1 MIVIVPKTSGFCPG
15 VKRAEDGVFKIKE
28 TDDKVNL
35 HGPLIHN
42 QNYISMLQE
51 HNIRAVSTD
60 SLNQGDTLVIRTH
73 GISRHEEIELAKKFI
88 LKDLTCPIVKRVQK
102 HVEKAAGE
110 NSFVII
116 SGKADHAEVQ
126 GLVSYADSFL
136 VIENKTELENFVQEY
151 KNIIPQDCACLFI
164 ISQTTHS
171 RAFFEE
177 LCATIKKT
185 ISYLPINV
193 KDTICPI
200 TENKEQESLLLQ
212 KEVDFTVVIGDPT
225 SSNSK
230 KLYKILKD
238 ASEKTIFIQNLK
250 HLQEQKNSWVSDPW
264 IDIKKVLVVSS
275 TSTPLF
281 IEKEIVTYLENL

>member
-28 TDDKVNL
+28 TSNEVNL

-51 HNIRAVSTD
+51 HNIKAVTTD

-73 GISRHEEIELAKKFI
+73 GISRYEEIELAKKFV

-102 HVEKAAGE
+102 HVEKATSE

-126 GLVSYADSFL
+126 GLVSYAQYFL
-136 VIENKTELENFVQEY
+136 VIENKQELENFIQEY
-151 KNIIPQDCACLFI
+151 QNIIPQDCQCIFI

-177 LCATIKKT
+177 LCTTIKKT
-185 ISYLPINV
+185 IACLPINV
-193 KDTICPI
+193 KDTICPV
-200 TENKEQESLLLQ
+200 TENKEQESLQLQ
-212 KEVDFTVVIGDPT
+212 KDVDFTIVIGDPT

-230 KLYKILKD
+230 KLYNILKN

-250 HLQEQKNSWVSDPW
+250 HLQEQKNSWV
-264 IDIKKVLVVSS
+264 DIKKVLVVSS

-281 IEKEIVTYLENL
+281 IEKEIVIYLENL

>member
-28 TDDKVNL
+28 TSNEVNL

-60 SLNQGDTLVIRTH
+60 SLNPGDTLVIRTH
-73 GISRHEEIELAKKFI
+73 GISRHEEIDLAKKFV

-102 HVEKAAGE
+102 HVEKAADE
-110 NSFVII
+110 KSFVII

-126 GLVSYADSFL
+126 GLVSYAQSFL

-151 KNIIPQDCACLFI
+151 KNIIPQDCQCVFI

-177 LCATIKKT
+177 LCTIIKNT
-185 ISYLPINV
+185 ITYFPITI

-200 TENKEQESLLLQ
+200 TENKEQESLQLQ

-230 KLYKILKD
+230 KLYNILKN

-250 HLQEQKNSWVSDPW
+250 HLQEQKTSWL
-264 IDIKKVLVVSS
+264 DIKKILVVSS

>member
-28 TDDKVNL
+28 TSNKVNL

-42 QNYISMLQE
+42 QNYISMLQQ
-51 HNIRAVSTD
+51 HNISSVAID
-60 SLNQGDTLVIRTH
+60 SLSQGDTLVIRTH
-73 GISRHEEIELAKKFI
+73 GISRHEEKTLADKFV

-102 HVEKAAGE
+102 NVEKAAND

-126 GLVSYADSFL
+126 GLVSYAQCFL
-136 VIENKTELENFVQEY
+136 VIESKIELDLFIKDYHKV
-151 KNIIPQDCACLFI
+151 IPKECQRIFI

-171 RAFFEE
+171 REFFEE
-177 LCATIKKT
+177 LCTTIQQN
-185 ISYLPINV
+185 ISHLPITV
-193 KDTICPI
+193 KDTICSI
-200 TENKEQESLLLQ
+200 TENKEQESIQLQ
-212 KEVDFTVVIGDPT
+212 KDVDFTIVIGDPT

-230 KLYKILKD
+230 KLYAILKK
-238 ASEKTIFIQNLK
+238 ASKNTIFIQNLI
-250 HLQEQKNSWVSDPW
+250 HLQQQGMSWNN
-264 IDIKKVLVVSS
+264 INKVLVVSS

-281 IEKEIVTYLENL
+281 IEKEIVDYLEKI

>member
-28 TDDKVNL
+28 TSNKVNL

-42 QNYISMLQE
+42 QNYISMLQQ
-51 HNIRAVSTD
+51 HNIRSVAID
-60 SLNQGDTLVIRTH
+60 SLSQGDTLVIRTH
-73 GISRHEEIELAKKFI
+73 GISRHEEQTLADKFV

-102 HVEKAAGE
+102 NVEKAAND

-126 GLVSYADSFL
+126 GLVSYAQFFL
-136 VIENKTELENFVQEY
+136 VIESNIELDLFIKDYHRV
-151 KNIIPQDCACLFI
+151 IPKECQRIFI

-171 RAFFEE
+171 REFFEE
-177 LCATIKKT
+177 LCATIQQN
-185 ISYLPINV
+185 ISHLPITV
-193 KDTICPI
+193 KDTICSI
-200 TENKEQESLLLQ
+200 TENKEQESIQLQ
-212 KEVDFTVVIGDPT
+212 KDVDFTIVIGDST

-230 KLYKILKD
+230 KLYTILKK
-238 ASEKTIFIQNLK
+238 ASKNTIFIQNLI
-250 HLQEQKNSWVSDPW
+250 HLQQQEMSWNSTN
-264 IDIKKVLVVSS
+264 KVLVVSS

-281 IEKEIVTYLENL
+281 IEKEIVDYLEKI